1 MSSEDLNFFREILNI
16 RTKSEDMLD
25 QPHNSLNYK
34 LTVTDH
40 DGEVVREM
48 QALLS
53 VDDFDKEKKT
63 TLKAL
68 LSFFNK
74 VQREP
79 SKVVPRYIVIKGE
92 QE

>member
-34 LTVTDH
+34 LVVTDH

-48 QALLS
+48 ELLLS

-68 LSFFNK
+68 LTFFNK
-74 VQREP
+74 VRHEP

-92 QE
+92 QV